1 MGFFSAGPTKKKC
14 FWPGSVNWIK
24 SPTEIVP
31 DSKDLEILSE
41 MIDEMIW
48 MIDDGMILKDDDDD
62 DDDDADEEEEEDKS
76 DDGDEGDHYTTYIS

>member
-1 MGFFSAGPTKKKC
+1 
-14 FWPGSVNWIK
+14 
-24 SPTEIVP
+24 
-31 DSKDLEILSE
+31 

-62 DDDDADEEEEEDKS
+62 DDADEEEEDKS